1 VTQLHTTGPDRQT
14 TASSKATARRLVAIA
29 LAIVVLVTAMLVPLP
44 ASISTIRGMELTAQ
58 GRAAIA
64 SLAFALVL
72 WIAEAMPFHITGLL
86 AVLVMTVLGAGTYTD
101 IIRYGFGD
109 DVVVFFIGVLVIAAG
124 LRRSG
129 LAKRAGSLVLSITGN
144 STKKIIF
151 GFLVAGAFLAMW
163 ITALG
168 AVAII
173 MPLGLVILTDE
184 GEKPGSSK
192 FGTALM
198 MACAWGPLIGALGTP
213 AGSGSNPIAIR
224 FMSEIAGY
232 DISFL
237 GWMLYGVPAA
247 LLLLPAAWLI
257 IILFFPPERPRLYK
271 SDEAIKKEA
280 RSRVPLTRD
289 ERAVGI
295 VFLSTIA
302 LWIFSPAIG
311 HALGIKV
318 PISMGALVAVVAMFS
333 PGVTSYKWK
342 EIEKDIDWS
351 GILLIATGI
360 SLGTTLYKTGAA
372 AWVATAVLGGV
383 GALPV
388 FWRLAAVVLGVFAI
402 KVVFSSNTLTGTII
416 VPLVLALGA
425 SLGLDAR
432 GLALAAAL
440 ASNLAFIL
448 VTTSPVNVIPYTTG
462 FFTIRDMAK
471 AGVALAAIAALA
483 IAAVVALIG
492 RAAGIV

>member
-1 VTQLHTTGPDRQT
+1 MTKPGAAGTDNQT
-14 TASSKATARRLVAIA
+14 VAGRNMITRRLVAIVVA
-29 LAIVVLVTAMLVPLP
+29 IIILAAAMLIPLP
-44 ASISTIRGMELTAQ
+44 PSVSTIRGMELTTQ

-86 AVLVMTVLGAGTYTD
+86 AVLVMTVLGAGSYAD
-101 IIRYGFGD
+101 IVRYGFGD

-173 MPLGLVILTDE
+173 MPLALVILTDE

-198 MACAWGPLIGALGTP
+198 MASAWGPLIGALGTP

-237 GWMLYGVPAA
+237 GWMLYGVPTA
-247 LLLLPAAWLI
+247 LILLPAAWLVI
-257 IILFFPPERPRLYK
+257 MLFFPPERPRLYK
-271 SDEAIKKEA
+271 SDEDIKKEA
-280 RSRVPLTRD
+280 RSRVPMTRD

-302 LWIFSPAIG
+302 LWMLSPTIG
-311 HALGIKV
+311 RALGIKV
-318 PISMGALVAVVAMFS
+318 PISMGALVAVVAMFA

-372 AWVATAVLGGV
+372 SWVATAILGGV

-388 FWRLAAVVLGVFAI
+388 FWRIASVVLGVFAI

-416 VPLVLALGA
+416 VPLVLALGT

-471 AGVALAAIAALA
+471 AGVALAVVAALA
-483 IAAVVALIG
+483 IACVLTLIG
-492 RAAGIV
+492 GVAGIV